1 MHPSST
7 GEYLVYVGS
16 AFYPGQTGG
25 QTEGA
30 IYVYRFSSATG
41 ILTPLGLAAEPNT
54 PGFFAIHPSGQFLH
68 TVNEIPNYQ
77 DKKSG
82 AVSAFAIDKRTGHL
96 QFLNIVPS
104 GDPYPTYLTVDSTGA
119 YVLVSNYF
127 GGVAIFPVSKN
138 GRLGDP
144 SSYTRE
150 TGPGSGVNPERQE
163 APHPH
168 SIELS
173 GDNRFA
179 IVVDIGLD
187 KLLVYRFDQ
196 TNGTLTPNDPPFA
209 NVNPGA
215 GPRHIAFSPDARFLY
230 SINEL
235 QSSLSAFAYDAPT
248 GRLQP
253 LQTISTPPKD
263 FHDWNSGA
271 EVKIPASGKFLYCS
285 NRGHNSIAVFSIDQK
300 EGTLSPIEYVSTEGK
315 TPRNFEID
323 PSGSYLFAANEDS
336 DSILL
341 LHVDKETG
349 RLTPQQTVKVTSPV
363 CIKFLALD

>member
-1 MHPSST
+1 MSLSPS

-30 IYVYRFSSATG
+30 IYVYRFQSATG
-41 ILTPLGLAAEPNT
+41 ILTPLGLAAETNT

-68 TVNEIPNYQ
+68 TVNEIGNYQ
-77 DKKSG
+77 GKKSG
-82 AVSAFAIDKRTGHL
+82 AVSAFTIDKRTGRL
-96 QFLNIVPS
+96 QFLNAIPS
-104 GDPYPTYLTVDSTGA
+104 GDPYPTYLTVAAKGA

-127 GGVAIFPVSKN
+127 GGVAVFPVSN
-138 GRLGDP
+138 DGRLHDA
-144 SSYTRE
+144 SSYIRE
-150 TGPGSGVNPERQE
+150 TGSGSGVNRERQE

-168 SIELS
+168 SVELS

-179 IVVDIGLD
+179 IAVDLGLD

-196 TNGTLTPNDPPFA
+196 TKGALTPNDPPFA
-209 NVNPGA
+209 VVNPGA

-235 QSSLSAFAYDAPT
+235 QSSISTFSYDATT
-248 GRLQP
+248 GRMRP
-253 LQTISTPPKD
+253 VQTISTLPRD
-263 FHDWNSGA
+263 FNDWNSGA
-271 EVKIPASGKFLYCS
+271 EVRVSASGKFLYCS
-285 NRGHNSIAVFSIDQK
+285 NRGHNSIAVFSIDAK
-300 EGTLSPIEYVSTEGK
+300 DGELAPIEHVSTGGT

-323 PSGSYLFAANEDS
+323 PTGAYLFAANEDS

-341 LHVDKETG
+341 LRMDKVTG
-349 RLTPQQTVKVTSPV
+349 RLTTGSKVKVTSPV
-363 CIKFLALD
+363 CIKFLPLD

>member
-1 MHPSST
+1 MDLSPT

-30 IYVYRFSSATG
+30 IYVYRFQTATG
-41 ILTPLGLAAEPNT
+41 TLTPLGLAAETNT

-68 TVNEIPNYQ
+68 TVNEIGNYQ
-77 DKKSG
+77 GGKSG
-82 AVSAFAIDKRTGHL
+82 GVSAFAINKLTGRL
-96 QFLNIVPS
+96 QFLNTVPS
-104 GDPYPTYLTVDSTGA
+104 GDPYPTYLTVDATGA

-127 GGVAIFPVSKN
+127 GGVVIFPVSKD
-138 GRLGDP
+138 GHLGDA

-150 TGPGSGVNPERQE
+150 TESGSGVNPERQD

-179 IVVDIGLD
+179 ITVDIGLD

-196 TNGTLTPNDPPFA
+196 TNGTLTPSDPPFA
-209 NVNPGA
+209 EVPPGA

-235 QSSLSAFAYDAPT
+235 QSSISAFAYDAPT
-248 GRLQP
+248 GRLRP
-253 LQTISTPPKD
+253 LQTISTLPED

-271 EVKIPASGKFLYCS
+271 EVKVSASGKYLYCS

-300 EGTLSPIEYVSTEGK
+300 DGTLALIEHVSTGGE

-323 PSGSYLFAANEDS
+323 PSGSHLFAANEDS

-349 RLTPQQTVKVTSPV
+349 RLTPEQTVKVTSPV